1 MSAFAFSHLS
11 PDSLSTFTTELIAPD
26 GLIYDLEYAI
36 DLSLGFGGLFKH
48 NVCTFTPRNK
58 NDLQSY
64 RKRQGEDTLCVQESL
79 PIVLNLFSV
88 QLHAEELGVWLDQI
102 IDSDVGLNEY
112 VDLMKRRKDE
122 GLNVEV
128 LRSIVEWYV
137 TSKKKVSPFISL
149 FSSHTYIVQ
158 FSYVGRR

>member
-1 MSAFAFSHLS
+1 
-11 PDSLSTFTTELIAPD
+11 
-26 GLIYDLEYAI
+26 
-36 DLSLGFGGLFKH
+36 
-48 NVCTFTPRNK
+48 
-58 NDLQSY
+58 
-64 RKRQGEDTLCVQESL
+64 
-79 PIVLNLFSV
+79 
-88 QLHAEELGVWLDQI
+88 LHAEELGVWLDQI